1 MRNKWFILPSMWVQ
15 FLVWSLIPCPFL
27 SLIRSLSSLKTFGE
41 YLVRAK
47 KNKKI
52 KDNRF
57 FFHRTQSVLKTLE
70 HKENKLIVIK
80 TKICFCCWGIMTFFF
95 IFWLD
100 IFCDFSSFVT
110 GFFTIYSQLPLF
122 CEMDVSS
129 PLNDLVLFII
139 KPNTITTAYQ
149 NQVFECG
156 VRHFETPIR

>member
-1 MRNKWFILPSMWVQ
+1 MRNERFIFLSMWVQ
-15 FLVWSLIPCPFL
+15 FLVWSLISSPFL
-27 SLIRSLSSLKTFGE
+27 SLIRSSSSLKTFGE
-41 YLVRAK
+41 YLVRTK

-57 FFHRTQSVLKTLE
+57 FSHRTQSVLKTLE

-100 IFCDFSSFVT
+100 IFCNFSSFVT

-129 PLNDLVLFII
+129 LLNDLISFII
-139 KPNTITTAYQ
+139 KQNTVITSYQ

-156 VRHFETPIR
+156 VRHFEMLIC